1 MRLKFRVHNDI
12 VFGLKYCNVVKKKG
26 IVVEKYEEVI
36 GTFAPVGGKE
46 YCIDMTPEETPGGFL
61 YRGEYKGKSMFIDND
76 GIVHLQFEYTFN
88 IKKTWDWRPSYPYAI
103 NHASDK

>member
-1 MRLKFRVHNDI
+1 MKITFKIHNDI
-12 VFGLKYCNVVKKKG
+12 AYGLKYCNVVKKKG

-36 GTFAPVGGKE
+36 GTFAPSNE
-46 YCIDMTPEETPGGFL
+46 ELSFSLTPEETPGGFL

-88 IKKTWDWRPSYPYAI
+88 IKKTWE
-103 NHASDK
+103 